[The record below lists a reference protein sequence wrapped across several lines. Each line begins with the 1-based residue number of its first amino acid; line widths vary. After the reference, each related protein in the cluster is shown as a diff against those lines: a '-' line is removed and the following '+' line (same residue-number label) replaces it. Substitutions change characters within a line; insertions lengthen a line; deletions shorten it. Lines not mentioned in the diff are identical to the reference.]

1 MGTSRP
7 WFLQHPL
14 GASVFSYMLLLSW
27 GPGWFYYTVALRW
40 SCGYLHFPVRIWLF
54 KELTELQVAAGV
66 SALTVSEWRFISGA
80 KLSLLPPV
88 LLKEEA
94 EAGRHLWVQ
103 GQPRLL
109 SEALS

>member
-7 WFLQHPL
+7 WLLQHPL
-14 GASVFSYMLLLSW
+14 GASAFLYMLLLSW

-40 SCGYLHFPVRIWLF
+40 SCDYLHFPVRIWVP

-66 SALTVSEWRFISGA
+66 SALPVSEWRLVPG
-80 KLSLLPPV
+80 LSSRCCPV
-88 LLKEEA
+88 LSKEEA